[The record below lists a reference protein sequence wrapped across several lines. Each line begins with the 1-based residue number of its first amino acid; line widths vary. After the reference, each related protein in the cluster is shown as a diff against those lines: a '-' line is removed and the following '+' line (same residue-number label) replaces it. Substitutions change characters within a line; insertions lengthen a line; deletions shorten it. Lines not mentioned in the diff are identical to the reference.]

1 MSRPAFRPAVKPAVQ
16 AAPSHLRRPFG
27 LALTRLCA
35 LALVFAAALTI
46 SACTTSSGGDSSWS
60 HLNPWE
66 REVEQTNA
74 TEQPRVIDPFGY
86 YNSSGVPQQT
96 QAQGQTA
103 GQPLPQTPGQTLG
116 AARTMQVGPY
126 GAAQPYPPAEGLLA
140 PDTTVFGGTP
150 PYGQPLPGTAGTS
163 GYTSAPLAPMAP
175 QQAAPSNATKVAIL
189 LPLSGRHKDLG
200 QSLLQAAQ
208 LALFDMNVGN
218 LELVPRDTQGT
229 ATGAAKAAQEA
240 VSSGASLILGP
251 LFADEVRAA
260 KPVTQSA
267 GLTMIGFSTDW
278 RVAGGNTFIMG
289 VLPFAQAERIA
300 EFAARKNLRRVGI
313 IAPRNEYGDAVV
325 NAFQSKAARL
335 GITIP
340 DTVRFD
346 PDSHNLS
353 DDIARFSRYEN
364 RSAALETEK
373 TQLTAQL
380 AANPHNAAA
389 KARLAELEAS
399 LTGGNAPFDAIFLP
413 VGGQQGKELFNV
425 LAYYDLGPDKVQ
437 YLGTGLWDDTAI
449 QSEPALRGGLYAAP
463 SPQQRAEFE
472 VNYMNTY
479 GAQPPRL
486 VSIAYDA
493 TALAAVLARQGQ
505 AYGRPDFSAQ
515 AIINPNGFAGIDGIF
530 RFRPDGI
537 IQRGLAVHRIDGGR
551 STVVDPAPVTFQ
563 SGDY

>member
-1 MSRPAFRPAVKPAVQ
+1 MSRPAVHRTA
-16 AAPSHLRRPFG
+16 RPFDFALLRMAT
-27 LALTRLCA
+27 LAVA
-35 LALVFAAALTI
+35 LLAALTL
-46 SACTTSSGGDSSWS
+46 SACGSSSGGNSSWS

-66 REVEQTNA
+66 RDMADNQA

-86 YNSSGVPQQT
+86 YNTSGVPQQ
-96 QAQGQTA
+96 QQQ
-103 GQPLPQTPGQTLG
+103 QPVAPHVIGD
-116 AARTMQVGPY
+116 ARTMQVGPY
-126 GAAQPYPPAEGLLA
+126 GQPQPYPAAEGLLA
-140 PDTTVFGGTP
+140 QQTTVIGGPAAAQTP
-150 PYGQPLPGTAGTS
+150 YAQPGYTQPGMTGAS

-175 QQAAPSNATKVAIL
+175 QQTATDNATKIALL

-208 LALFDMNVGN
+208 LALFDMNVN
-218 LELVPRDTQGT
+218 NFELVPRDTQGT
-229 ATGAAKAAQEA
+229 ADGARKAAQEA

-251 LFADEVRAA
+251 LFAEEISAA
-260 KPVTQSA
+260 KPITQSA

-300 EFAARKNLRRVGI
+300 EFAARRNLRRVGI

-325 NAFQSKAARL
+325 NAFQAKAARL

-340 DTVRFD
+340 DTVRFN

-353 DDIARFSRYEN
+353 DEIARFSHYDN

-373 TQLTAQL
+373 KQLTAQL
-380 AANPHNAAA
+380 AANPYNAAA
-389 KARLAELEAS
+389 KARLAELDAS
-399 LTGGNAPFDAIFLP
+399 LTGGTAPFDAIFLP

-449 QSEPALRGGLYAAP
+449 QSEPALQGGLYAAP

-472 VNYMNTY
+472 TNYMNAY

-563 SGDY
+563 SGEY